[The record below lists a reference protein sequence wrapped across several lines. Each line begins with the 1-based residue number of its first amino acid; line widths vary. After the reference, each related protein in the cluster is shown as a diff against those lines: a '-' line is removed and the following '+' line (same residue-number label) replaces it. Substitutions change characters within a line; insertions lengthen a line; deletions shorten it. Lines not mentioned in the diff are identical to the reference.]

1 MWNVI
6 AKIVLIRIRKK
17 TMIIIMTHISVS
29 TIKVISD
36 LSSNKSHIIFSFIL
50 QDKLLHYICR
60 TIAPI
65 YLNNRLLTTESAR
78 ARKNIIQTMYV
89 ITVHVIWNKSRKYR
103 IHNYIRNCGRAQKRP
118 RPQESGLHLWLNN
131 NSISYDI

>member
-1 MWNVI
+1 MKCDCKNSSN
-6 AKIVLIRIRKK
+6 KDKK
-17 TMIIIMTHISVS
+17 ENNDNNYDTHISES

-78 ARKNIIQTMYV
+78 ARKNIIQTIYV
-89 ITVHVIWNKSRKYR
+89 ITVHVI
-103 IHNYIRNCGRAQKRP
+103 
-118 RPQESGLHLWLNN
+118 
-131 NSISYDI
+131 

>member
-1 MWNVI
+1 MV
-6 AKIVLIRIRKK
+6 AKIVLIKIRKK
-17 TMIIIMTHISVS
+17 TMIINNDIHISGS
-29 TIKVISD
+29 NLKIISD

-89 ITVHVIWNKSRKYR
+89 ITVHVI
-103 IHNYIRNCGRAQKRP
+103 
-118 RPQESGLHLWLNN
+118 
-131 NSISYDI
+131 